1 MGTRTG
7 IFERRKP
14 ADHLQTSPQTMNT
27 PTVITLPLS
36 TFENMRMELA
46 WRLDDC
52 VDQAKRAWSFFE
64 WYKGYLTSDDFP
76 ETSFPLLLQSTYQ
89 HIQRSYHHNV
99 ELL

>member
-1 MGTRTG
+1 
-7 IFERRKP
+7 
-14 ADHLQTSPQTMNT
+14 MNT

-52 VDQAKRAWSFFE
+52 VDQAERAWKFFE
-64 WYKGYLTSDDFP
+64 WYEIYLMSDDFP
-76 ETSFPLLLQSTYQ
+76 ETSFPLLLQLTHQ
-89 HIQRSYHHNV
+89 RIQQLHHYNV